1 MENNGNGYV
10 VILNGIL
17 SASILHDKFRPP
29 PPPPPPST
37 TVRPANKVRPLDYY
51 YQFISVNVV
60 DGTSRGGDA
69 ANLITNQVMEGRTIS
84 ILSSTN
90 IFSAVMR

>member
-17 SASILHDKFRPP
+17 SASILHYKFRPP
-29 PPPPPPST
+29 PPLRPST